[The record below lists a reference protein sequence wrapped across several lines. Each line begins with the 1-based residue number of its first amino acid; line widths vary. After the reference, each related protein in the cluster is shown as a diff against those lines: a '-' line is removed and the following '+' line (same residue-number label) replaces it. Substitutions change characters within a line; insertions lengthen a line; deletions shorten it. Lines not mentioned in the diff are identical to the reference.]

1 MFRPNAIICRHSLFV
16 LMFTSLISPLPW
28 FTSFP
33 LRAATSTPRLL
44 TRILGHVHF
53 AHFSFTLVY
62 FFTPQGRHIHTQ
74 ALDSSPWSCSL
85 RSFLLYLGLLLSP
98 SGPPHPH
105 PGSWLESLVMFTSL
119 ISPLPWFT
127 SFPLRAATSTPRLLT
142 RILGHVHF
150 AHFSFTLVYFFT
162 PQGRHI
168 HTQALD
174 SSPWSCSLR
183 SFLLYLGLLLY
194 PSGPTHPHPGS
205 WLESLVHDSDGHKES
220 DKLGSVCHPAVYWK
234 NISPG
239 GYTKRCK
246 HQGKYIFK
254 RRYSSYRNI

>member
-1 MFRPNAIICRHSLFV
+1 
-16 LMFTSLISPLPW
+16 MFTSLISPLPW

-33 LRAATSTPRLL
+33 LRADTSTPRLL

-62 FFTPQGRHIHTQ
+62 FFPPQGRHIHTQ
-74 ALDSSPWSCSL
+74 ALDSNPWSCSL

-98 SGPPHPH
+98 SGPTHPH
-105 PGSWLESLVMFTSL
+105 PGSCLESLVMFTSL

-127 SFPLRAATSTPRLLT
+127 SFPLRADTSTPRLLS
-142 RILGHVHF
+142 RVLGHVHF
-150 AHFSFTLVYFFT
+150 AHFSFTLVYFFP

-174 SSPWSCSLR
+174 SNPWSCSLR
-183 SFLLYLGLLLY
+183 SFLLYLGLLLS

-205 WLESLVHDSDGHKES
+205 
-220 DKLGSVCHPAVYWK
+220 
-234 NISPG
+234 
-239 GYTKRCK
+239 
-246 HQGKYIFK
+246 
-254 RRYSSYRNI
+254 